1 MSCLHK
7 STYELPDWPRW
18 AMVIEVCN
26 CCGMSRAHWEQGVSD
41 WQQVDLYQAR
51 KEMEFVFEEGEL

>member
-1 MSCLHK
+1 
-7 STYELPDWPRW
+7 
-18 AMVIEVCN
+18 
-26 CCGMSRAHWEQGVSD
+26 MSRAHWEQGVSD